1 MISTSHVHQRLARG
15 LLLAMLPASQTVA
28 ETCSAQAPT
37 YRVEPLTFDARVADT
52 VGPKRSGSLC
62 FPAGS
67 IAWREA
73 RPEVGDAK
81 DAFAA
86 GLRAGGLATVDMGN
100 PFGDSARSADRAI
113 RASVRGVRLSACV
126 PPGGWG
132 RVLTHSQAVK
142 GDGVIAITWRAY
154 ARGQDAPVTAGP
166 TCVTFI
172 YNEPR
177 ATLALMTLA
186 GLQAAGRQVATDVLA
201 GGKLKAT
208 EEENCRRLSE
218 RPGSTFIVTTGED

>member
-1 MISTSHVHQRLARG
+1 MVGSAALARRRHMRKVQQMISTRPIHQRVARC

-62 FPAGS
+62 LPAGS
-67 IAWREA
+67 VAWREA
-73 RPEVGDAK
+73 RPEVGDAR

-86 GLRAGGLATVDMGN
+86 GLRAGGVATVDMGN
-100 PFGDSARSADRAI
+100 PFGESARSPDRAI
-113 RASVRGVRLSACV
+113 RASVRAVPLRACV

-154 ARGQDAPVTAGP
+154 ARGQDAPIAAGP
-166 TCVTFI
+166 TCVTFT
-172 YNEPR
+172 YNELR

-186 GLQAAGRQVATDVLA
+186 GLQGRW
-201 GGKLKAT
+201 
-208 EEENCRRLSE
+208 
-218 RPGSTFIVTTGED
+218 RPTCSREAN